1 MLERVLKEHKLI
13 SLDSSDYIPK
23 LHGEWYHHPPG
34 ELPKDFEPLRLNKRK
49 NVGENFSEDGSV
61 IFPASYMPQWK
72 RAHVVSHMTPGVTM
86 HWTTVMEDVTVVKPP
101 ADSYDNLV
109 LIRRRD
115 GNEAKV
121 VLGKLIFR

>member
-1 MLERVLKEHKLI
+1 
-13 SLDSSDYIPK
+13 
-23 LHGEWYHHPPG
+23 
-34 ELPKDFEPLRLNKRK
+34 
-49 NVGENFSEDGSV
+49 
-61 IFPASYMPQWK
+61 
-72 RAHVVSHMTPGVTM
+72 M